1 MSHPRV
7 GDDAAVVE
15 CQFDGVGVQDFD
27 LCGVRGGLHLAAQ
40 DAGQEGDADIVAARV
55 AVWLGVNADE
65 ARDLYNEARLLCNL
79 AYGGLPHRLPHVHKT
94 PWQRPLSLEGFAAT
108 ADQDHPR
115 LRGDHHVDHQLR
127 GLRSCQ
133 GSHLL
138 RARRIERLRRVV
150 VHYVGS
156 CRQGQRGPHPSRV
169 APRSRSLR
177 RQGIPVEKGYAL
189 RGDRNIH
196 MRILCVSDRVER
208 MLYGPNLTSYARGV
222 EAVISCGDLPF
233 DYLEYIV
240 TFLGVPVYYVL
251 GNHDPGPEGPEYPEG
266 CTPLDGR
273 VVEADGEAGSLVLA
287 GLSGSRLYSGGP
299 NQYTERE
306 MRLRSWALSA
316 RILRRRLLG
325 RPGPRVFVTHS
336 PPFGLGDEKD
346 HAHIG
351 FESFLGLI
359 DRHGPSLWLHGHVHL
374 YGPEGGRVTRRG
386 DTKVINVFGH
396 RIIEV

>member
-65 ARDLYNEARLLCNL
+65 ARDLYSEARLLRNL
-79 AYGGLPHRLPHVHKT
+79 ADGGLPHRLPHVHKT
-94 PWQRPLSLEGFAAT
+94 PWQRPLPLEGFAAT
-108 ADQDHPR
+108 ADQNHPR
-115 LRGDHHVDHQLR
+115 LRGGHHVDHQLR

-251 GNHDPGPEGPEYPEG
+251 GNHDPDPEGPEYPGG

-273 VVEADGEAGSLVLA
+273 VVEVEGGELVLA
-287 GLSGSRLYSGGP
+287 GLSGSPLYSGGP
-299 NQYTERE
+299 NQYTQRH
-306 MRLRSWALSA
+306 MRRRARALSV
-316 RILRRRLLG
+316 RIRCRGFAG
-325 RPGPRVFVTHS
+325 RPRPGIFVTHS
-336 PPFGLGDEKD
+336 PPFGLGDQED
-346 HAHIG
+346 VAHVG
-351 FESFLGLI
+351 FESFVNLI
-359 DRHGPSLWLHGHVHL
+359 DRHEPSLWLHGHIHL
-374 YGPEGGRVTRRG
+374 YGPAQERVRQKG
-386 DTKVINVFGH
+386 ETKIVNVYGH
-396 RIIEV
+396 QILDV

>member
-1 MSHPRV
+1 
-7 GDDAAVVE
+7 
-15 CQFDGVGVQDFD
+15 
-27 LCGVRGGLHLAAQ
+27 
-40 DAGQEGDADIVAARV
+40 
-55 AVWLGVNADE
+55 
-65 ARDLYNEARLLCNL
+65 
-79 AYGGLPHRLPHVHKT
+79 
-94 PWQRPLSLEGFAAT
+94 
-108 ADQDHPR
+108 
-115 LRGDHHVDHQLR
+115 
-127 GLRSCQ
+127 
-133 GSHLL
+133 
-138 RARRIERLRRVV
+138 
-150 VHYVGS
+150 
-156 CRQGQRGPHPSRV
+156 
-169 APRSRSLR
+169 
-177 RQGIPVEKGYAL
+177 
-189 RGDRNIH
+189 
-196 MRILCVSDRVER
+196 
-208 MLYGPNLTSYARGV
+208 
-222 EAVISCGDLPF
+222 
-233 DYLEYIV
+233 V